1 MTDIVRFPGITRL
14 PTDPD
19 VVLESAQ
26 GRLELAVVI
35 GVTPE
40 GNFYFESSEPDG
52 GVVVWWLERAKHKLM
67 KIVDEMEEGSS

>member
-1 MTDIVRFPGITRL
+1 
-14 PTDPD
+14 
-19 VVLESAQ
+19 
-26 GRLELAVVI
+26 VI

-67 KIVDEMEEGSS
+67 KIADEMEEGSS